1 MVSAHAVYCLMLA
14 ADLFRTVAAKKPN
27 PDLLNQAQRFEKAAQ
42 AFKTNLLK
50 HALNTEGYFNAVFN
64 DAGKWLF
71 SPKDPDGQYRIN
83 STPNTFAVIA
93 GIVQGKTRDKV
104 FEMMNR
110 LKGPYGWR
118 LFYPGVSGNPPIEK
132 MGRIGHGD
140 LAVGLGENGCPYNH
154 GSHGFLGRAAWSAG
168 KGDLFYQIMR
178 YQLPYDQEAHP
189 VQSTH
194 TAPFAILNNY
204 LEGVGLEGR
213 GGDPFGTG
221 STPVAARNVFDGFLG
236 FRPNLHYLVIDPV
249 MPAAWS
255 KSGGAAHFLGG
266 LFRISIQNPNHVE
279 AGVKQLLLDG
289 KPAGQ
294 RYMDPILGR
303 EVMGIPIDS
312 LKPGENHEIV
322 VTLG

>member
-1 MVSAHAVYCLMLA
+1 
-14 ADLFRTVAAKKPN
+14 
-27 PDLLNQAQRFEKAAQ
+27 
-42 AFKTNLLK
+42 
-50 HALNTEGYFNAVFN
+50 
-64 DAGKWLF
+64 
-71 SPKDPDGQYRIN
+71 
-83 STPNTFAVIA
+83 
-93 GIVQGKTRDKV
+93 
-104 FEMMNR
+104 
-110 LKGPYGWR
+110 
-118 LFYPGVSGNPPIEK
+118 
-132 MGRIGHGD
+132 
-140 LAVGLGENGCPYNH
+140 
-154 GSHGFLGRAAWSAG
+154 
-168 KGDLFYQIMR
+168 
-178 YQLPYDQEAHP
+178 
-189 VQSTH
+189 
-194 TAPFAILNNY
+194 
-204 LEGVGLEGR
+204 
-213 GGDPFGTG
+213 
-221 STPVAARNVFDGFLG
+221 VAARNVFDGFLG